1 MPIRSMDI
9 DKTDKIGPRYRDIDD
24 IRVQRLDLIDPIA
37 LIDLIARATAR
48 LCLTRRIG
56 FCYDTLVLNAK

>member
-1 MPIRSMDI
+1 MDI

-37 LIDLIARATAR
+37 LIDIYRRRTARAPAH
-48 LCLTRRIG
+48 
-56 FCYDTLVLNAK
+56 